1 MGEKMRE
8 IIFILTTRCNQK
20 CSFCC
25 EPHSQDDFSLEYAKY
40 CIDIVSKNSIEW
52 IDLSGGEPLL
62 HKNIVDIAEYSY
74 KKKIKTTLSTN
85 GIILENFY
93 SDLKYNIHQWNLSLH
108 GLKETH
114 NKITNNK
121 YSYDKIIKTCEFLVS
136 ENKIVHITYVVTKQN
151 VMEINEVMKIL
162 TSIGVQKI
170 CFNYVFRRGNGQ
182 QYITDSEYSFE
193 DLYKLTKEYGEKA
206 KDIIVYHNY
215 NYDGQCLLLRSNG
228 SIWAVPLSNKYD
240 YKEISTIDCLNNL
253 VKNYI
258 FIDNHLKFQENRL
271 KEIIP

>member
-1 MGEKMRE
+1 MGKKMRE

-25 EPHSQDDFSLEYAKY
+25 EPQSQDDFSFEYAKY
-40 CIDIVSKNSIEW
+40 CIDAVSKNNIEW

-62 HKNIVDIAEYSY
+62 HKNIVDIVEYSC
-74 KKKIKTTLSTN
+74 KKKLKTTLSTN
-85 GIILENFY
+85 GLILDNFY
-93 SDLKYNIHQWNLSLH
+93 PDLKHKISQWNLSLH

-114 NKITNNK
+114 NKIVNNK
-121 YSYDKIIKTCEFLVS
+121 NSYDKIIKACEVLVS
-136 ENKIVHITYVVTKQN
+136 ENQIVHITYVVTRQN
-151 VMEINEVMKIL
+151 VTEIQNIMKIMGA
-162 TSIGVQKI
+162 IGVQKI

-182 QYITDSEYSFE
+182 KYISDSDYSF
-193 DLYKLTKEYGEKA
+193 DYLYKLTKEYSEKV

-240 YKEISTIDCLNNL
+240 YKEISTIDCLNEL
-253 VKNYI
+253 VKNYM
-258 FIDNHLKFQENRL
+258 FLDNHLKFQEKRL
-271 KEIIP
+271 MEIIR